1 MSPHFLTRRVSRL
14 LGLALLSW
22 AFARVGVHR
31 LSLCLPYLG
40 VIPSTILHLPL
51 DFIRV
56 SSLRPMYLHP
66 SLSHFLSEFPGLE
79 QALVPDCVV
88 PEAAQWCAWSR
99 NLDPNLC
106 PGRGRTSDL
115 GI

>member
-40 VIPSTILHLPL
+40 VIPSTLLHMPL
-51 DFIRV
+51 DFIIFIFILPFLLLFFFSFPSF
-56 SSLRPMYLHP
+56 SSSSSPSASFFSFSSSPPHRFSP
-66 SLSHFLSEFPGLE
+66 SLMHRFMRLCLS
-79 QALVPDCVV
+79 
-88 PEAAQWCAWSR
+88 
-99 NLDPNLC
+99 
-106 PGRGRTSDL
+106 
-115 GI
+115 